1 MLVDKLDEVLK
12 LGVAFGRDLEIDE
25 AMETK
30 NNDATVLPSML
41 RYKSWL

>member
-1 MLVDKLDEVLK
+1 MVDKLDEMLK
-12 LGVAFGRDLEIDE
+12 LGVAFGKDLEIDE